1 MEANFNTID
10 FLDFSSKY
18 ISGKSTERS
27 VSVSRRKCTKFNQY
41 RVSFSR
47 DITAAVRERK
57 YTKMQVGVNSFTGEV
72 FIVFHAENVATA
84 LDLYFD
90 KNDAGSI
97 TRIRINNAKLV
108 DFFAARA
115 SISGDFYQQWRLS
128 ENLSNSDKYLTYKLL
143 EPIKDK

>member
-10 FLDFSSKY
+10 FLDFNSKHNV
-18 ISGKSTERS
+18 GNRTERS

-41 RVSFSR
+41 RVSFAR

-57 YTKMQVGVNSFTGEV
+57 FTKMQVGVNTLTGEV

-84 LDLYFD
+84 LDLNFD
-90 KNDAGSI
+90 RSDNGDI

-108 DFFAARA
+108 DFFATRA
-115 SISGDFYQQWRLS
+115 SITGDFYQLWRLS
-128 ENLSNSDKYLTYKLL
+128 ENLSNTEKYLTYKLL
-143 EPIKDK
+143 EPIKQ

>member
-1 MEANFNTID
+1 MGVNFNTID
-10 FLDFSSKY
+10 FFDFSSKH
-18 ISGKSTERS
+18 GVGNRTERS
-27 VSVSRRKCTKFNQY
+27 VSVSRRKCTKCNQY

-57 YTKMQVGVNSFTGEV
+57 FTKMQVGVNSFTGEV

-90 KNDAGSI
+90 KNDNGSI

-108 DFFAARA
+108 EFFASRA
-115 SISGDFYQQWRLS
+115 SITGDFYQQWWLS

-143 EPIKDK
+143 EPIKQ